1 MEKIRISVSSYT
13 YDILLKDMDSFEIF
27 KKDGEVNKNEFLNRL
42 IINYIDEYLMMSKTQ
57 LRTIEKIIS
66 KHTELDDYDKVN
78 LTNDIFDAVK
88 DQVALKNVD
97 DSTVIIS
104 LKPIK
109 ESEPIIDFIINQH
122 IQNQSI
128 SSFFRQMFDSYVSM
142 TQNLR
147 ERIIFKDVYSTLVKS
162 LELDKKVFVT
172 FRSETGRPIT
182 GSLYCVKDNKEEMFN
197 YCLFDVG
204 GRAQTVRLCH
214 LKSAKIINEQAHISS
229 KLIPLFDFQIEYSL
243 AYPITERDL
252 EIVKVKLDDIGVKMY
267 KKTYLYR
274 PKYFKIEGNIYYFKG
289 SHQQIFNYFKRF
301 GGNALIVSPQYL
313 KDKMQNYYKNSYF
326 TYKLLNEEK

>member
-13 YDILLKDMDSFEIF
+13 YDILLKDMDSFEIY
-27 KKDGEVNKNEFLNRL
+27 KNNGEVNKNEFLNRL

-57 LRTIEKIIS
+57 LRTIERIIG

-88 DQVALKNVD
+88 DQASLKNVD

-109 ESEPIIDFIINQH
+109 ESEPIIDFILNQH
-122 IQNQSI
+122 IENQSI
-128 SSFFRQMFDSYVSM
+128 SSFFRQMFDSYVAM

-147 ERIIFKDVYSTLVKS
+147 ERIVFRDAYNALVKS

-204 GRAQTVRLCH
+204 GRSQTVRLCH
-214 LKSAKIINEQAHISS
+214 IKSVKIINEQAHISS
-229 KLIPLFDFQIEYSL
+229 KLVPLFDFQIEYSL
-243 AYPITERDL
+243 AYPISERDL
-252 EIVKVKLDDIGVKMY
+252 EVVEVKLDDVGCKMY

-274 PKYFKIEGNIYYFKG
+274 PKYFKSEGDIYYFKG

-301 GGNALIVSPQYL
+301 GGNAIIVSPQYL
-313 KDKMQNYYKNSYF
+313 KDKMQKYYKDSYYS
-326 TYKLLNEEK
+326 YKNELD